1 LSAVQSPAP
10 RVLQVSRSVID
21 GGFDYHAE
29 IARGFAER
37 GAEVCTVFQRGHM
50 STLKQQAFPGEVI
63 CLNAA
68 RRKRYKNTTW
78 LTLALWK
85 ALRGRPQDL
94 AVCHHMT
101 PARAVHPLLRIGLVK
116 QAVQVVHDYD
126 YFDPADKHGKRR
138 NRFLTK
144 ALHQPWRLVGVSQAI
159 CSNLRAQLATLPA
172 ERCRVI
178 HNAIDADALERRQL
192 SRAEARSAL
201 GLQAGDF
208 VFGTV
213 GRLIGFK
220 AQDDLIDA
228 FSRAHRDMPKARLII
243 IGRGP
248 LESSLKD
255 QVAAAALQDRV
266 RIHGFLDDAARYM
279 TAFDVFVLPS
289 RHEPFGL
296 VLLEAMV
303 SRVPVLA
310 SDSGAPAEVLDP
322 TARLFRSGDRAELAL
337 QMLEIYRQSPA
348 ERAHRGQS
356 GYDRVR
362 ASFSLSAY
370 RAAYARLLEN
380 GRA

>member
-1 LSAVQSPAP
+1 MQTGAP

-29 IARGFAER
+29 IARGLAEH

-50 STLKQQAFPGEVI
+50 SAQKQQAFPGKVI
-63 CLNAA
+63 CLDAS
-68 RRKRYKNTTW
+68 RRKRYKNTGW

-116 QAVQVVHDYD
+116 RAVQVVHDYD
-126 YFDPADKHGKRR
+126 YFDPADKHGHRR

-144 ALHQPWRLVGVSQAI
+144 ALRHPWYLVGVSQAI
-159 CSNLRAQLATLPA
+159 CSNLRTQLTALPI

-178 HNAIDADALERRQL
+178 HNAIDADALERRLL
-192 SRAEARSAL
+192 SRADARSAL
-201 GLQAGDF
+201 GLQTGDF

-213 GRLIGFK
+213 GRLVGFK
-220 AQDDLIDA
+220 AHDDLIDA
-228 FSRAHRDMPKARLII
+228 FARAHRDMPTARLII

-255 QVAAAALQDRV
+255 QLAAAGLQDRV
-266 RIHGFLDDAARYM
+266 LIHGFLDDAARYM
-279 TAFDVFVLPS
+279 TAFDAFVLPS

-303 SRVPVLA
+303 SRVPVVA
-310 SDSGAPAEVLDP
+310 SDSGAPAEVLAP
-322 TARLFRSGDRAELAL
+322 KARLFPSGDRAALAQ
-337 QMLEIYRQSPA
+337 QMREVYRQTPA
-348 ERAHRGQS
+348 ERAYRGQT
-356 GYDRVR
+356 GYDRVHE
-362 ASFSLSAY
+362 SFSLSAY
-370 RAAYARLLEN
+370 RAAYAGLLEN
-380 GRA
+380 GRT